1 MTRSREK
8 GENEITR
15 EVKKRCRKSR
25 EDPCDVLANMLK
37 KAKQPKD
44 QDLVDKIKEAQK
56 FLGCRNV
63 GKRESQS

>member
-15 EVKKRCRKSR
+15 EVKKRCRKSG
-25 EDPCDVLANMLK
+25 EDPCDVLAALLK
-37 KAKQPKD
+37 EAKQAED
-44 QDLVDKIKEAQK
+44 QDRIDKIKEAQK

-63 GKRESQS
+63 RKRKS